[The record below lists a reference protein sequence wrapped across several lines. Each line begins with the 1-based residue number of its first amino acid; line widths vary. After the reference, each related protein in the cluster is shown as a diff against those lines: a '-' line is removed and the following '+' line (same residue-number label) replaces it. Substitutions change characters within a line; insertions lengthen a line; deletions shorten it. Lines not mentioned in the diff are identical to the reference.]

1 MARRRYTV
9 EEKAG
14 LLEDWQRSGM
24 SAAAFCRQRGIN
36 YQNFLRWRA
45 EGSRPVSRKTGIP
58 AFVELE
64 VAAPTSKPGAA
75 VVQDATVVEL
85 SLGTQTVLRIFTGA
99 AAKR

>member
-1 MARRRYTV
+1 MARTRYTV
-9 EEKAG
+9 QEKAG

-45 EGSRPVSRKTGIP
+45 EGSRPVSREKVLP

-64 VAAPTSKPGAA
+64 VAAPGAA
-75 VVQDATVVEL
+75 VSPDATVVEL
-85 SLGTQTVLRIFTGA
+85 SLGTQTVLRIFTGG

>member
-1 MARRRYTV
+1 MARTRYTK
-9 EEKAG
+9 EAKAG
-14 LLEDWQRSGM
+14 LLEDWQRSEI

-45 EGSRPVSRKTGIP
+45 QSLRPVSRKEGLP

-64 VAAPTSKPGAA
+64 VTAPGSTPVAA
-75 VVQDATVVEL
+75 VPPDATVVEL